1 MVGYLGKL
9 NVMKKKNVFNKGSCS
24 SERVFKRV
32 KVLLLQNK
40 ENYTWQKISRN
51 LFIHKFRN

>member
-1 MVGYLGKL
+1 M
-9 NVMKKKNVFNKGSCS
+9 MKKKNVFNKGSCS